1 MDGSQPDH
9 FLLDLASLDFRNRMP
24 VSPFI
29 KGGSP
34 NRLLIWLGL
43 DRQLN
48 PSQRTGSIFHIIQAT
63 GFTQYFVSRNGRKL
77 LNIVLLCS
85 ASFGNLADC
94 PISPRDGASF
104 FARLG
109 NAGNRLQLNSRPLSE
124 IVLSR

>member
-9 FLLDLASLDFRNRMP
+9 FLLDLASLDFRNRTP

-48 PSQRTGSIFHIIQAT
+48 PSQRIGSMAENYLT
-63 GFTQYFVSRNGRKL
+63 LYYFVARILVISRIAR
-77 LNIVLLCS
+77 S
-85 ASFGNLADC
+85 RRAT
-94 PISPRDGASF
+94 
-104 FARLG
+104 ARLSSR
-109 NAGNRLQLNSRPLSE
+109 ALATPVTARSQIADPSARLCFLVNL
-124 IVLSR
+124 